1 MKKPG
6 LNEDFICRI
15 WEDRSNYNDLKT
27 FNGECVEV
35 LEFGIKNFDAGPD
48 YKNAKVKIEGIVYA
62 GSIEI
67 HRTVK
72 DWYLHNH
79 KGDNKYNDVIL
90 HVVFYGDDPDENSEH
105 PKVKK
110 SRSIPTVI
118 LSEHL
123 SRSVH
128 EIWKEIINNP
138 SPAFKLPCYPE
149 NCSVTHI
156 VKTGWINSLAMERL
170 KFKAER
176 IKLYLEENYT
186 DIRKRS
192 YWEKILF
199 QFICESLGY
208 SKNKEQFLKL
218 SGKIDPEYIRKR
230 DFSLN
235 EIESMLFG
243 LAGFLYDLNY
253 KDIYISEL
261 KTHWQKINSEFKKER
276 MDKSEWNFFRLRPP
290 NFPTLRIAYASGVLY
305 DILKRNLFKDII
317 GIFENGTK
325 VKRELE
331 ERFSEIH
338 VSGYWNHHYNFG
350 RLSSRETYNIGK
362 ERITDIIVNVIL
374 PLAYLYSEYFD
385 KNSLKNRVENFYRKE
400 KQKSGGNEVIRVMEK
415 QIGVKVRSISDEQ
428 GLIQLHNKY
437 CVKGKCSECEIGK
450 IVFSN
455 ESVNEPLRIILY

>member
-27 FNGECVEV
+27 LNDERVEV
-35 LEFGIKNFDAGPD
+35 IEFGVKNYDAGPD
-48 YKNAKVKIEGIVYA
+48 YKNARVKIEGIVYA

-90 HVVFYGDDPDENSEH
+90 HVVFYEDESEENSVH

-149 NCSVTHI
+149 NASVVHS
-156 VKTGWINSLAMERL
+156 VKTGWISYMGMERL
-170 KFKAER
+170 KFKKDR
-176 IKLYLEENYT
+176 IRSNLEVLNS
-186 DIRKRS
+186 DIRKKS

-199 QFICESLGY
+199 RFICESLGY

-218 SGKIDPEYIRKR
+218 SEKIDPEYIRKR
-230 DFSLN
+230 DFSLI

-243 LAGFLYDLNY
+243 LAGFLYDLNF
-253 KDIYISEL
+253 KDRYIFEL
-261 KTHWQKINSEFKKER
+261 KTHWQKINSELKKEW

-305 DILKRNLFKDII
+305 DIIKRNLLKDII
-317 GIFENGTK
+317 GIFENGNK

-338 VSGYWNHHYNFG
+338 VSEYWNHHYNFG
-350 RLSSRETYNIGK
+350 RISSRETNSIGK
-362 ERITDIIVNVIL
+362 ERIKDIIVNVIL
-374 PLAYLYSEYFD
+374 PLVYLYSEFFD
-385 KNSLKNRVENFYRKE
+385 KINLKKRVVFFYNEE

-415 QIGVKVRSISDEQ
+415 QIDVKVRSISDEQ
-428 GLIQLHNKY
+428 GLIQLHNNY

-455 ESVNEPLRIILY
+455 EKVNEPLRIILY

>member
-15 WEDRSNYNDLKT
+15 WEDGSNYKELKT
-27 FNGECVEV
+27 CNSEDVEIIDR
-35 LEFGIKNFDAGPD
+35 GIKNFDAGPD
-48 YKNAKVKIEGIVYA
+48 YKDARVRIAGIVYT

-67 HRTVK
+67 HRDVN

-90 HVVFYGDDPDENSEH
+90 HVAFYGSDTEDTESPR
-105 PKVKK
+105 VKK
-110 SRSIPTVI
+110 SRSIPTII
-118 LSEHL
+118 LSDHL
-123 SRSVH
+123 TRSIH
-128 EIWKEIINNP
+128 EIWKDIINNP
-138 SPAFKLPCYPE
+138 SPAFKLPCFPE
-149 NCSVTHI
+149 NNAVAHI
-156 VKTGWINSLAMERL
+156 EKADWINFLGKERL
-170 KFKAER
+170 KIKSDR
-176 IKLYLEENYT
+176 IRSNLEEINS
-186 DIRKRS
+186 DIRKKS
-192 YWEKILF
+192 NWEKILF
-199 QFICESLGY
+199 QSICESLGY

-253 KDIYISEL
+253 KDRYIFEI

-305 DILKRNLFKDII
+305 DILKRNLLKDII
-317 GIFENGTK
+317 VIFENGTK

-331 ERFSEIH
+331 ERFSEIR
-338 VSGYWNHHYNFG
+338 VSGYWNLHYNFG
-350 RLSSRETYNIGK
+350 RLSSRETYSIGK

-374 PLAYLYSEYFD
+374 PLIYLYSEYFD
-385 KNSLKNRVENFYRKE
+385 KINLKKRVEFFYNKE

-415 QIGVKVRSISDEQ
+415 QIDVKVRSISDEQ
-428 GLIQLHNKY
+428 GLLQLHNNY
-437 CVKGKCSECEIGK
+437 CVKGRCSECEIGK
-450 IVFSN
+450 NVFSN
-455 ESVNEPLRIILY
+455 EKVNEPLRIILY